1 MTATA
6 PSATGVDQAYG
17 RRVLATVLAAVIVF
31 TSSMTIVSASLPT
44 MADDL
49 DSTEGFLSWAVTGL
63 FLAMAVAT
71 PVMGRLG
78 DSRGH
83 RKMFLGGAILLGL
96 GTLFCAIAPSAE
108 TFVAARMVVGLGISS
123 TMPNGMALIMAAHP
137 VERRG
142 EAMGWFQMAMTGAPV
157 LALIAGGPLIEAF
170 GWRIVFAILF
180 PLSILGTV
188 IAWRTIRPDTDL
200 KSVPVDSGGAI
211 TLAIATL
218 GFLLYLEFGGR
229 NGFGATVPLLLAL
242 SAVVGFVAF
251 IRIER
256 TTKQPMIRLDYFSR
270 RDFTGPLLCQP
281 LSQFAYM
288 GGFLIAPILLSSLFD
303 YSVGTVALIL
313 LFRPAFYSVF
323 SPIGG
328 RLAGRFGERVFLLLG
343 SVLMVASMASWVAG
357 SHWTNLGLVILGLIL
372 SGVAMGLASPSYST
386 AVANA
391 ADPADLGVAN
401 GMSSTLMNIGMLS
414 GIQSMFVV
422 LGEGRDPDD
431 FARTFVFGGVVA
443 AVGAVGALIM
453 RRHPEVT
460 DS

>member
-6 PSATGVDQAYG
+6 PPDTVHDQAYA

-44 MADDL
+44 MAADL
-49 DSTEGFLSWAVTGL
+49 DSTEAFLSWAVTGL

-83 RKMFLGGAILLGL
+83 RKMFVAGAACLGL
-96 GTLFCAIAPSAE
+96 GTLLCAIAPTAE

-170 GWRIVFAILF
+170 GWRVVFAILF
-180 PLSILGTV
+180 PLSVLGTV
-188 IAWRTIRPDTDL
+188 IAWKAIRPDREL
-200 KSVPVDSGGAI
+200 RPVPIDGGGAI
-211 TLAIATL
+211 TLAVATL

-229 NGFGATVPLLLAL
+229 NGFAAPVPLLLAVT
-242 SAVVGFVAF
+242 AVLGFVMF
-251 IRIER
+251 LKVER
-256 TTKQPMIRLDYFSR
+256 STAQPMLRLDYFSR

-328 RLAGRFGERVFLLLG
+328 RLTGRYGERMFLLLG
-343 SVLMVASMASWVAG
+343 SVLMVASMAAWVAG
-357 SHWTNLGLVILGLIL
+357 AHWTNLALVILGLVL

-391 ADPADLGVAN
+391 VDPADLGVAN

-422 LGEGRDPDD
+422 LGDGRGPDD
-431 FARTFVFGGVVA
+431 FARTFIFGGIVA
-443 AVGAVGALIM
+443 GLGSIGALMM
-453 RRHPEVT
+453 RRRSVAH
-460 DS
+460 